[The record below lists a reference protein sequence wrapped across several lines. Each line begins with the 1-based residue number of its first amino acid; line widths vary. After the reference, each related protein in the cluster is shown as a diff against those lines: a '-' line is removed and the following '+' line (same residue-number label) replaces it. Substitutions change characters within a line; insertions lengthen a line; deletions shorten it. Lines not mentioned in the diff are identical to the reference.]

1 MHINENQAILTDDN
15 HVEIFT
21 DGRKKFER
29 LFQDI
34 EEAKVYIH
42 IQYYIIRRD
51 ELGKKLISLLT
62 KSKRRREGPVYDELG
77 SRQLTKGFSK
87 HFEAGGEARPSSRPS
102 RASLI
107 CV

>member
-1 MHINENQAILTDDN
+1 MRIADLIHMHINENQAILTDDN

-62 KSKRRREGPVYDELG
+62 KK
-77 SRQLTKGFSK
+77 QKK
-87 HFEAGGEARPSSRPS
+87 A
-102 RASLI
+102 
-107 CV
+107 